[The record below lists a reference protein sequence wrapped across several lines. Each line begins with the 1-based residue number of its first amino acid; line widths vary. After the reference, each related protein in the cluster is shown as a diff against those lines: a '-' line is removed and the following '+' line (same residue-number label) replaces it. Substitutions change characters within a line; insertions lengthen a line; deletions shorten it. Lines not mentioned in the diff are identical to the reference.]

1 MVTQLTKQVVGV
13 KVVNFSSDL
22 TSDVQRSMVRARI
35 NWIFLRWS
43 FSARDLDTCVLLC
56 DEPLYQCTI
65 VALAIVEGQRPIV
78 KDIRAPVTRV
88 AQDSLHSIIV
98 MVPAH

>member
-1 MVTQLTKQVVGV
+1 
-13 KVVNFSSDL
+13 
-22 TSDVQRSMVRARI
+22 MVRGRI

-43 FSARDLDTCVLLC
+43 FSARDLATCVLLC

-65 VALAIVEGQRPIV
+65 VALAVVKGKRPIV
-78 KDIRAPVTRV
+78 KDIGASVTKV
-88 AQDSLHSIIV
+88 AQDSLHSITV